1 MYQQSKQTKIKRI
14 IAFRDEAP
22 SDVGG
27 MPCGACREFLM
38 QLDAKN
44 GATEIM
50 VDYNTRETI
59 TLNEL
64 MPNWWGKKRI

>member
-14 IAFRDEAP
+14 IAFRNEAP
-22 SDVGG
+22 SGVGG

-38 QLDAKN
+38 QLNAENAD
-44 GATEIM
+44 TEIL

-64 MPNWWGKKRI
+64 MPNWCGKERI